1 MKSLTTLLGVI
12 VLGGVL
18 ALTVLPVRAAAE
30 EDAAPVSPPTKM
42 CCAAQSHGPG
52 AVDRGCPMTPHCA
65 RMLRCV
71 VSILALV
78 HVLLAGWVYTDI
90 RKRGEGH
97 GIFIVLA
104 LLGGIPAAML
114 YALVRIGDKKS

>member
-1 MKSLTTLLGVI
+1 
-12 VLGGVL
+12 
-18 ALTVLPVRAAAE
+18 
-30 EDAAPVSPPTKM
+30 
-42 CCAAQSHGPG
+42 
-52 AVDRGCPMTPHCA
+52 
-65 RMLRCV
+65 MLRCV